1 MRNKK
6 IHLAVFL
13 CLFQLST
20 ASYADRHGHEQ
31 DDDHDGYE
39 QDECRSSRGS
49 CNTLSSAQSSYSSSS
64 RSGSGYESNSR
75 EGCSEDGDDSHGSNH
90 QESDHNSTC
99 AAPVQ
104 TSAALTT
111 ASLSSDA
118 FGCPLSSPPLK
129 PPSGGFFL
137 LRTSRVLATGL
148 EESPNHSG

>member
-64 RSGSGYESNSR
+64 ISGSGYVSNSR
-75 EGCSEDGDDSHGSNH
+75 EGCSEDGHDSYESNH
-90 QESDHNSTC
+90 RESNHNSTC
-99 AAPVQ
+99 AAPIQ
-104 TSAALTT
+104 TSAAL
-111 ASLSSDA
+111 SS
-118 FGCPLSSPPLK
+118 SVN
-129 PPSGGFFL
+129 
-137 LRTSRVLATGL
+137 SRVADSSSRYEGSNYEVETNDDQGFQY
-148 EESPNHSG
+148 ERSHDGGNGGGD

>member
-39 QDECRSSRGS
+39 QEECRSSRGS
-49 CNTLSSAQSSYSSSS
+49 CNIAVSAQSSYSSSS
-64 RSGSGYESNSR
+64 RSGSGYEQSTR

-90 QESDHNSTC
+90 QESDRNSTC
-99 AAPVQ
+99 AAPIQ
-104 TSAALTT
+104 TSAAL
-111 ASLSSDA
+111 SS
-118 FGCPLSSPPLK
+118 SVN
-129 PPSGGFFL
+129 
-137 LRTSRVLATGL
+137 SRVADSSSRY
-148 EESPNHSG
+148 ESSYLDESSNDDQSFHPERSNDWGGGGD